1 MKQLITFILA
11 VVFLSSCSTNTS
23 QNENEL
29 TENTE
34 LENSEEVNSVKTP
47 TNDDQSAN
55 TNEVNANSDE
65 ILPNGTYIFDVAY
78 AEWQGQS
85 MDEKVKVIIKG
96 NSITILYEE
105 GGEMISLEKGALMT
119 QGKIMKHKSGEWIIG
134 KMESDKDL
142 DEVGG
147 CTDGP
152 EIIDFKNKT
161 YWIC

>member
-1 MKQLITFILA
+1 MKQLITFILSL
-11 VVFLSSCSTNTS
+11 VFLSSCSTNTS
-23 QNENEL
+23 QNENKSTPNL
-29 TENTE
+29 E
-34 LENSEEVNSVKTP
+34 LESSEKVDSVKTP
-47 TNDDQSAN
+47 INDDQSLN
-55 TNEVNANSDE
+55 TTEVNTNSDE

-85 MDEKVKVIIKG
+85 MDEKVKVLIKG
-96 NSITILYEE
+96 NSITIFYEG

-134 KMESDKDL
+134 KKESDKDS